1 MSNSS
6 SEPARGVWLPLT
18 AAQQAQGSPK
28 KQAETFEPPWPGK
41 VLACTGNAGGGKMG
55 WGLVGPCLLFC
66 GTSWWRDVPQGV
78 QQPLSCRQLLSLCA
92 LLICSLVLM
101 GCAEKPQC

>member
-41 VLACTGNAGGGKMG
+41 VLACTGDA
-55 WGLVGPCLLFC
+55 
-66 GTSWWRDVPQGV
+66 
-78 QQPLSCRQLLSLCA
+78 
-92 LLICSLVLM
+92 
-101 GCAEKPQC
+101 